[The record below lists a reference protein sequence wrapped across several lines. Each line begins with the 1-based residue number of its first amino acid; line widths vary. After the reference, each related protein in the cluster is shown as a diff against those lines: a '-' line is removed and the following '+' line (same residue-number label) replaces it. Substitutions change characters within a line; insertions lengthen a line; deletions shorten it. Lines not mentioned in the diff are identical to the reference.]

1 MILRNSGEYMNYFK
15 ISNGKKCRYDVFL
28 TKNYFFINDTNKNAS
43 INIIDSVID
52 YHLNKNIT
60 GIKVIPKVKV
70 RKRQKYI
77 EMIMEK
83 EGLAFLMGVL
93 SSMIDDYDINYTYIP
108 NYNLNKYNSFMI
120 NKNKTIYSHI
130 KVDTKP
136 KGKRK
141 VYYRR

>member
-1 MILRNSGEYMNYFK
+1 
-15 ISNGKKCRYDVFL
+15 
-28 TKNYFFINDTNKNAS
+28 
-43 INIIDSVID
+43 
-52 YHLNKNIT
+52 
-60 GIKVIPKVKV
+60 
-70 RKRQKYI
+70 
-77 EMIMEK
+77 MEK

-136 KGKRK
+136 KRKRK